1 MRKHKTVIFLTLGFL
16 VGICILLYPSFSA
29 YWNSK
34 TQSRAITDYEAA
46 LEYMDQADYD
56 ALFAEAHAYNKALYE
71 TNYPLVDY
79 VKVPGYRDTLVITD
93 NAMIG
98 YLKIDR
104 IGVELPIY
112 HGTSDDVL
120 NRGVGHLEGSSL
132 PVGGIN
138 THSVMSAHR
147 GLPSSKLFTDLDRME
162 MGDTFQV
169 VVLNQVLT
177 YQVDLIKVIEP
188 DEVSNLEIIEGGDYC
203 TLFTCTPYGINTH
216 RLLVRGVRI
225 ETIGE
230 KPVLYVSNEAFR
242 IEPLLVTPAVA
253 APMLLVL
260 LIHLLV
266 KYREPPKNQQQQ
278 QAQSEKPQ
286 EETAPGG
293 EELKKEAPIEAM
305 PPDEE
310 ETPREE
316 GPQTEQDGGDESES

>member
-16 VGICILLYPSFSA
+16 VGICILLYPAFSD

-34 TQSRAITDYEAA
+34 TQTRAIANYESVLKDLQPEDYTEI
-46 LEYMDQADYD
+46 LDS
-56 ALFAEAHAYNKALYE
+56 AHAYNKALYE
-71 TNYPLVDY
+71 TEQPMIDY
-79 VKVPGYRDTLVITD
+79 SSLPGYFSSLQVTD
-93 NAMIG
+93 NSIIG

-112 HGTSDDVL
+112 HGTSDEVL
-120 NRGVGHLEGSSL
+120 SKGVGHLQGSSL
-132 PVGGIN
+132 PVGGTN

-162 MGDTFQV
+162 IGDNFQIII
-169 VVLNQVLT
+169 LDQVLT
-177 YQVDLIKVIEP
+177 YQVDFIKTIEP
-188 DEVSNLEIIEGGDYC
+188 NDFSNLQIVDGKDYC

-225 ETIGE
+225 ETIKG
-230 KPVLYVSNEAFR
+230 KSVIYVSNEAFR

-266 KYREPPKNQQQQ
+266 KYREPPKIVQQ
-278 QAQSEKPQ
+278 K
-286 EETAPGG
+286 
-293 EELKKEAPIEAM
+293 KKEEGGTEHAP
-305 PPDEE
+305 
-310 ETPREE
+310 
-316 GPQTEQDGGDESES
+316 